1 MKSVLRFKKNVLPL
15 HRFRRDGRVVDYSGL
30 ENRRTERY
38 RGFESLSL
46 RNEDLRINPIV
57 KREPKVPVFLYV
69 QLWAL
74 QACLYKS
81 TGVYTKRRCENISV
95 YYRINPTPSCK
106 DACGVAQGIT
116 ERSDVIPLTSPSQGS
131 RANKVCE

>member
-1 MKSVLRFKKNVLPL
+1 MRFKKNVLPL

-46 RNEDLRINPIV
+46 RNEDLRINPIA

-81 TGVYTKRRCENISV
+81 TGVYTKKEM
-95 YYRINPTPSCK
+95 
-106 DACGVAQGIT
+106 
-116 ERSDVIPLTSPSQGS
+116 
-131 RANKVCE
+131 